1 MAQNVFDATL
11 DVNNEIKVNTFDWSH
26 ANNLT
31 TQIGRVTPIF
41 CELVPSK
48 SSVRIN
54 PRMGLQFM
62 PMVFPIQTR
71 MKARVAFFKY
81 PLRALWSGYRDFVG
95 NFRQDLEEPY
105 VNLSTS
111 SKLKSM
117 ASTGSLGDYLGLPTT
132 IFGEYGQNA
141 VEDLTLTKL
150 QCPGNKA
157 GGDPDFTYFNNLPIQ
172 DVDMFDA
179 FVSEYRA
186 STPNASNWNIS
197 LPAPASASS
206 SSVLNFGIRLYK
218 AAAVST
224 ESWNEN
230 FRIVIGFSFLTVAN
244 YTDPT
249 SEQVQA
255 LLRDSFAFTVSSTGA
270 RQFTLKPMSAEYVQ
284 DKKLIKLTYA
294 FGEDAINFFKK
305 NGPTQVNFQYYL
317 NVISGLGRRVSG
329 SDTSWSITSTQNAIF
344 RMPPLNNAVVNDSWS
359 LSPTFTPKATIRLYD
374 YSDSPADISLDN
386 SPYYNSNKP
395 DVNQKQI
402 KISAY
407 SFRAYEGIYNA
418 YIRDNRNN
426 PYYVNGQVQYNQWI
440 PTYDGGLDN
449 NIYELRYANWERD
462 FLTTAVQ
469 SPQQGTAPLVGITTY
484 TETVND
490 VLTDGTPVTREL
502 SKLALVD
509 EDGKKYALSWES
521 DGEALTGVEYTEL
534 DNGVKM
540 RQPRSLVDVAMSGIS
555 ISDLR
560 NVNAYQKFLE
570 LNMRKGYSYR
580 DIVEGRFDVKV
591 RYDELLMPEFFG
603 GFTRDIDMHAISQ
616 SVDQN
621 LAKGAETYAGALGSQ
636 SGIAGV
642 RGDSDQTIE
651 CFCDEE
657 SIVMGVLIITPTPVY
672 TQLLPKHFT
681 YRGLL
686 DHYQPEFNHIGFQPI
701 LYKEVCPIQS
711 YNQDSESLTETFGY
725 NRPWYEYVQ
734 KYDSAHGLFRTS
746 LSNFLMHR
754 VFNDKPQ
761 LSKSFLVIDPAQVT
775 DVFAVTQADDGTE
788 LTDKIYG
795 QIYFD
800 CQVKLPISRVAI
812 PRLD

>member
-1 MAQNVFDATL
+1 MAQNAFDATL
-11 DVNNEIKVNTFDWSH
+11 DVNNQIKVNTFDWSH

-41 CELVPSK
+41 CELVPSN
-48 SSVRIN
+48 SSVRVN

-105 VNLSTS
+105 INLNTS
-111 SKLKSM
+111 SKLKKM

-132 IFGEYGQNA
+132 IFGSYGQGNDVA
-141 VEDLTLTKL
+141 LNSSVL
-150 QCPGNKA
+150 QCAGNKA
-157 GGDPDFTYFNNLPIQ
+157 GGDPTYKMFEYLPIQ
-172 DVDMFDA
+172 NLEQFHSFWYKYSATTTASLGDGISVPSPSSASASNFLQFGCVLNKKSVSIDDTFNTSKRFCLKVTYDGITNPAQSLIDA
-179 FVSEYRA
+179 FVNKLTCFAVNTNDESTSFDFKVVSFLFNAKTKKIEVYFSLSEEFTKYVPEHIGE
-186 STPNASNWNIS
+186 T
-197 LPAPASASS
+197 
-206 SSVLNFGIRLYK
+206 FD
-218 AAAVST
+218 
-224 ESWNEN
+224 
-230 FRIVIGFSFLTVAN
+230 FRIYYNVIEQLGRKISGSTTSWIYTFHRDVIFSK
-244 YTDPT
+244 DPDRIGA
-249 SEQVQA
+249 E
-255 LLRDSFAFTVSSTGA
+255 STKG
-270 RQFTLKPMSAEYVQ
+270 
-284 DKKLIKLTYA
+284 LTYRFPLGLA
-294 FGEDAINFFKK
+294 FSSQF
-305 NGPTQVNFQYYL
+305 
-317 NVISGLGRRVSG
+317 
-329 SDTSWSITSTQNAIF
+329 
-344 RMPPLNNAVVNDSWS
+344 
-359 LSPTFTPKATIRLYD
+359 YD
-374 YSDSPADISLDN
+374 YADSPADLTLAA
-386 SPYYNSNKP
+386 SPYYSSVSGNGN
-395 DVNQKQI
+395 KQI

-440 PTYDGGLDN
+440 PTYDGGLDDN
-449 NIYELRYANWERD
+449 VYELRYANWERD

-469 SPQQGTAPLVGITTY
+469 SPQQGISPLVGITTY

-490 VLTDGTPVTREL
+490 VLDDGTAVTREL

-521 DGEALTGVEYTEL
+521 DGESLTGVEYTEL

-580 DIVEGRFDVKV
+580 DIVEGRFDVKI

-603 GFTRDIDMHAISQ
+603 GFTREIDMHAISQ

-642 RGDSDQTIE
+642 RGDSNQTIE

-657 SIVMGVLIITPTPVY
+657 SIVMGVLIVTPTPVY

-711 YNQDSESLTETFGY
+711 YNQDPESLVETFGY

-734 KYDSAHGLFRTS
+734 KYDSAHGLFRTN

-761 LSKSFLVIDPAQVT
+761 LSKSFLVIDPNQVT

>member
-11 DVNNEIKVNTFDWSH
+11 DVNNQIKVNTFDWSH

-81 PLRALWSGYRDFVG
+81 PLRALWSGYRDFIG

-105 VNLSTS
+105 INLNTS
-111 SKLKSM
+111 SKLKKMS
-117 ASTGSLGDYLGLPTT
+117 STGSLGDYLGLPTT
-132 IFGEYGQNA
+132 IFGSYGQGSNA
-141 VEDLTLTKL
+141 PLLSSVL
-150 QCPGNKA
+150 QCAGNKA
-157 GGDPDFTYFNNLPIQ
+157 GGDPTYTMFQYLPIQ
-172 DVDMFDA
+172 NAEQFFSFKYKYSAATTASLGDG
-179 FVSEYRA
+179 VSVP
-186 STPNASNWNIS
+186 S
-197 LPAPASASS
+197 PASASS
-206 SSVLNFGIRLYK
+206 SNFLQFGCFLTNKNVSIDDTFNASKRFCLRVTYKGITNPVQSLLDAFVNK
-218 AAAVST
+218 LTCFAVKT
-224 ESWNEN
+224 DDEN
-230 FRIVIGFSFLTVAN
+230 TYFDLKVVSSSFNANTKKIEVYFSLPEEFAKYVPEHIGEEFDFRIYYNVIEQLGRKISGPTTSWIYTFHRDAIFPLESTRVDYETKSAFSYRFPQDLTFSF
-244 YTDPT
+244 
-249 SEQVQA
+249 
-255 LLRDSFAFTVSSTGA
+255 
-270 RQFTLKPMSAEYVQ
+270 QF
-284 DKKLIKLTYA
+284 
-294 FGEDAINFFKK
+294 
-305 NGPTQVNFQYYL
+305 
-317 NVISGLGRRVSG
+317 
-329 SDTSWSITSTQNAIF
+329 
-344 RMPPLNNAVVNDSWS
+344 
-359 LSPTFTPKATIRLYD
+359 YD
-374 YSDSPADISLDN
+374 YSDSPADITLTT
-386 SPYYNSNKP
+386 SPYYSSVSGNGN
-395 DVNQKQI
+395 KQI

-407 SFRAYEGIYNA
+407 AFRAYEGIYNA

-440 PTYDGGLDN
+440 PTYDGGLDD

-490 VLTDGTPVTREL
+490 VLADGTSVTREL

-509 EDGKKYALSWES
+509 EDGKKYSLSWES
-521 DGEALTGVEYTEL
+521 DGESLTGVEYTEL

-580 DIVEGRFDVKV
+580 DIVEGRFDVKI

-621 LAKGAETYAGALGSQ
+621 FAKDVETYAGALGSQ

-672 TQLLPKHFT
+672 TQLLPKHFI

-711 YNQDSESLTETFGY
+711 FNQDPASLTETFGY

-734 KYDSAHGLFRTS
+734 KYDSAHGLFRTN

-775 DVFAVTQADDGTE
+775 DVFAVTQADNGSE